1 MTLKSRVDM
10 TYVPIVVPPNQQASP
25 RTRELA
31 GLLGKVLEEYKKT
44 HPAVT
49 DAEVRMALRL
59 ASSSVG
65 SVNAAKIAVLAGV
78 LALMV
83 GVLVVGLFAGGGAE
97 GTGGGVEAPA
107 TFSMIIAVLVVLFG
121 VLAVV
126 IKMRS

>member
-1 MTLKSRVDM
+1 M
-10 TYVPIVVPPNQQASP
+10 TYVPVVVPPTQQASP

-49 DAEVRMALRL
+49 DAEVRMAFRL

-65 SVNAAKIAVLAGV
+65 SVKAAKIAVLAGV

-83 GVLVVGLFAGGGAE
+83 GVLVVGLFAGGGVE
-97 GTGGGVEAPA
+97 GGGGGAEAPMNL
-107 TFSMIIAVLVVLFG
+107 SMLIAGLVVVFG
-121 VLAVV
+121 ILAVV